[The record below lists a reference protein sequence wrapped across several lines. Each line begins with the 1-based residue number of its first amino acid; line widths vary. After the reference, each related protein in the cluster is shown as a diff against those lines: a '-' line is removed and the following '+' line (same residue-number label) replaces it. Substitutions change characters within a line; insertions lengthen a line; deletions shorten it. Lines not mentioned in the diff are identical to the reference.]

1 MTKLFKSLSTACLA
15 AGLGLSLAAAAH
27 AQNQPG
33 PPPREEGR
41 GAHAWGQ
48 PGDMRARFEARRAQR
63 AQLLHDALGL
73 RSDQEGAWSA
83 FMAEMKPPE
92 RADAR
97 MRHDDA
103 VPLSAPERMD
113 RAAAR
118 MGERQAAFQHRTD
131 AVKRFYAALDE
142 RQRKTFDALVNL
154 RLAKFGRGGG
164 GFHRMG

>member
-1 MTKLFKSLSTACLA
+1 MTKLFKFFTATGLA
-15 AGLGLSLAAAAH
+15 AGLGLSLAVAAY
-27 AQNQPG
+27 AQTQPG

-41 GAHAWGQ
+41 GAHAWSQ
-48 PGDMRARFEARRAQR
+48 PGDMRTRFEARRAQR

-92 RADAR
+92 QADTR
-97 MRHDDA
+97 MHHNDGA
-103 VPLSAPERMD
+103 PLSAPERMD

-118 MGERQAAFQHRTD
+118 MGQRQAAFQHRTD
-131 AVKRFYAALDE
+131 AVKRFYTALDE
-142 RQRKTFDALVNL
+142 RQRKTFDALVDL
-154 RLAKFGRGGG
+154 RLARFGRGGG